1 MSSNSEQSLAVIIPC
16 FNRREITL
24 ACIRKLNSCSYPKIS
39 IFVCDSASSDGTQQ
53 AVVKEPNVRLLHAGA
68 SAWWSEAVNLG
79 VKTAMQEDF
88 ELMLLMNDDIEFDLD
103 LITRMVDKHR
113 EYPTHILSPAQQ
125 SPTGAFLGIDYKGPT
140 RRMQL
145 ASNDGMQDTVVDT
158 TNGCCLLI
166 PAGAFRSAGLLDQKH
181 CPHQYGDTE
190 FQIRAAKAGFSTLAC
205 PSIEIRQLGATH
217 YFQRLKLGSLFTF
230 KGSPLH
236 LSAYSHFGKTLFAG
250 WIPFLLF
257 GFRFHFLYLKTLV
270 KVLIFL
276 ARPQQP
282 TPST

>member
-1 MSSNSEQSLAVIIPC
+1 MSSNIEPPVAIIIPS
-16 FNRREITL
+16 FNRRDITL
-24 ACIRKLNSCSYPKIS
+24 ACIRKLNSTGYPNMS
-39 IFVCDSASSDGTQQ
+39 IFVCDSASSDGTQL
-53 AVVKEPNVRLLHAGA
+53 AVAKEKNVRLLNAGA

-79 VKTAMQEDF
+79 VHMALEKGF
-88 ELMLLMNDDIEFDLD
+88 SLILLLNDDIEFDLD
-103 LITRMVDKHR
+103 LLARMMDKHR
-113 EYPTHILSPAQQ
+113 QHPNNILSPAQQ
-125 SPTGAFLGIDYKGPT
+125 SPTGAFLGIDYKGLT
-140 RRMQL
+140 RRMQM
-145 ASNDGMQDTVVDT
+145 ASCEGMQDTVVGT

-166 PAGAFRSAGLLDQKH
+166 PAGAFRSAGLFDQKH

-217 YFQRLKLGSLFTF
+217 YFQRLKLGSLLTF
-230 KGSPLH
+230 KGSPIH
-236 LSAYSHFGKTLFAG
+236 LSAYSHFGKALFGG

-257 GFRFHFLYLKTLV
+257 GFRFHVMYFKTLV
-270 KVLIFL
+270 KALIFL